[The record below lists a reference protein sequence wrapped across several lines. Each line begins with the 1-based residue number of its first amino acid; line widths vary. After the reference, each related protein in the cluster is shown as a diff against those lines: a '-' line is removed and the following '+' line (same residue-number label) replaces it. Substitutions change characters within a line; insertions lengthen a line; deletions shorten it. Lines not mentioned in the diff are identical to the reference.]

1 MNIITIDTTKNKKTI
16 WYFGLEP
23 IKARYTEQ
31 LSTRWIPSAF
41 ERYKDEVNFISLDGT
56 YDKSEQ
62 IKVGAVLDACGRGM
76 FAMSQCQKFLSHLSA
91 GDIKDGDVIY
101 LQDFW
106 HPGIESIFYALDLYK
121 IKVQIYSM
129 LHAQSVDEYDF
140 TYQMR
145 EWMKPIEIGISRKM
159 DGIFVGS
166 TIHKDQLR
174 NYGFDCPIHVVSL
187 PFGKDDTLKLVKPGY
202 EKKQQVIFASRL
214 DKEKN
219 PYFLLEV
226 IDRFLNQNPAW
237 EWIITTSGKEFRSN
251 LPGVVEL
258 FENYSKNNSRLKLL
272 SDLSKEQYYQ
282 TIAESEI
289 MFNSS
294 LQDYVSWTSIEAHT
308 FGTRFICPNFR
319 SFPDFCDQAFMYR
332 PFDVISAL
340 QLLNE
345 SVREKVQSTSRD
357 LSNISDLGRN
367 LEAFIM
373 VNGIN
378 FEVNIWHEYEL
389 CENLLK

>member
-1 MNIITIDTTKNKKTI
+1 MNKKTV

-23 IKARYTEQ
+23 VKARYTEQ
-31 LSTRWIPSAF
+31 LSTRWIPDAF
-41 ERYKDEVNFISLDGT
+41 SKYESEINFISLNGSFDES
-56 YDKSEQ
+56 KQ
-62 IKVGAVLDACGRGM
+62 IKVGSVLDACGRGIY
-76 FAMSQCQKFLSHLSA
+76 AMSQCQKFLSRLSS
-91 GDIKDGDVIY
+91 GDVKDGDVLY
-101 LQDFW
+101 FQDFW

-121 IKVQIYSM
+121 INVKIYSM

-219 PYFLLEV
+219 PYFLLDV
-226 IDRFLNQNPAW
+226 IDKFLNQNLSW
-237 EWIITTSGKEFRSN
+237 EWVITTSGKEFRSN
-251 LPGVVEL
+251 LPGVVEM
-258 FENYSKNNSRLKLL
+258 FENYSKNNPRLKLL
-272 SDLSKEQYYQ
+272 NDLSKEEYYQ
-282 TIAESEI
+282 TIAESTI

-319 SFPDFCDQAFMYR
+319 SFPDFCDQIYMYQ
-332 PFDVISAL
+332 PFDVNSAIR
-340 QLLNE
+340 LLNNSIVFE
-345 SVREKVQSTSRD
+345 NQSTCRD

-367 LEAFIM
+367 LEAYIM
-373 VNGIN
+373 VKGLDY
-378 FEVNIWHEYEL
+378 EVNIWHEFEL
-389 CENLLK
+389 CKNIVKG

>member
-1 MNIITIDTTKNKKTI
+1 MNKNI

-31 LSTRWIPSAF
+31 LSKRWIPQAF
-41 ERYKDEVNFISLDGT
+41 EKYKDQVNFISLDGT

-76 FAMSQCQKFLSHLSA
+76 YAMSQCQKFLSHLSS
-91 GDIKDGDVIY
+91 GDVKDGDVVY

-145 EWMKPIEIGISRKM
+145 EWMKPIEIGISKKM
-159 DGIFVGS
+159 TGIFVGS

-187 PFGKDDTLKLVKPGY
+187 PFGKEDTLKLVQPGY
-202 EKKQQVIFASRL
+202 EKKNQVIFASRL

-226 IDRFLNQNPAW
+226 IDKFLNQNPSW
-237 EWIITTSGKEFRSN
+237 EWVVTTSGKEFRSN
-251 LPGVVEL
+251 LSGVVEM
-258 FENYSKNNSRLKLL
+258 FENYSKNNPRLKLL
-272 SDLSKEQYYQ
+272 NDLSKEQYYQ
-282 TIAESEI
+282 TIAESKI

-308 FGTRFICPNFR
+308 FGTQFVCPNFR
-319 SFPDFCDQAFMYR
+319 SFPDFARDFQMYH
-332 PFDVISAL
+332 PFDVKDAL
-340 QLLNE
+340 DTLE
-345 SVREKVQSTSRD
+345 VVVYDDMMKFAID

-373 VNGIN
+373 VNGIDH
-378 FEVNIWHEYEL
+378 ELNIWHEYEY
-389 CENLLK
+389 CKHLLDQ

>member
-1 MNIITIDTTKNKKTI
+1 MKKNI

-31 LSTRWIPSAF
+31 LSKRWIPSAF
-41 ERYKDEVNFISLDGT
+41 EKYKNRVNFIPLDGT

-62 IKVGAVLDACGRGM
+62 IKVGSVLDACGRGM
-76 FAMSQCQKFLSHLSA
+76 YAMSQCQKFLSHLSSGEVQT
-91 GDIKDGDVIY
+91 GDALY
-101 LQDFW
+101 FQDFW
-106 HPGIESIFYALDLYK
+106 HPGIESIFYALDLYG
-121 IKVQIYSM
+121 IKVDIYSM

-145 EWMKPIEIGISRKM
+145 EWMKPIEIGISKKM
-159 DGIFVGS
+159 SGIFVGS

-187 PFGKDDTLKLVKPGY
+187 PFGKEDTLKLVKPGY
-202 EKKQQVIFASRL
+202 EKKSQVIFASRL

-226 IDRFLNQNPAW
+226 IDNFLNQNLGW
-237 EWIITTSGKEFRSN
+237 EWVITTSGKEFRSN
-251 LPGVVEL
+251 LPGVVEM
-258 FENYSKNNSRLKLL
+258 FENYSKNNPRLKLL
-272 SDLSKEQYYQ
+272 NDLSKEEYYQ
-282 TIAESEI
+282 TIAESKI

-308 FGTRFICPNFR
+308 FETRFICPNFR
-319 SFPDFCDQAFMYR
+319 SFPDFCNKNLMYR
-332 PFDVISAL
+332 PFDVNSAVN
-340 QLLNE
+340 LLNK
-345 SVREKVQSTSRD
+345 SVTDKSQSICRD

-367 LEAFIM
+367 LEAFII
-373 VNGIN
+373 VNGIDN
-378 FEVNIWHEYEL
+378 EINIWHEYEY
-389 CENLLK
+389 CKNLLNQ

>member
-1 MNIITIDTTKNKKTI
+1 MIDMKNKKTV

-41 ERYKDEVNFISLDGT
+41 GRYKDQINFISIDGT

-76 FAMSQCQKFLSHLSA
+76 YAMSQCQKFLSYLSS
-91 GDIKDGDVIY
+91 GDVKSGDVIY

-106 HPGIESIFYALDLYK
+106 QPGVESIFYALDLYG
-121 IKVQIYSM
+121 IKVEIYSM

-145 EWMKPIEIGISRKM
+145 DWMKPIEIGISKKM
-159 DGIFVGS
+159 TGIFVGS

-174 NYGFDCPIHVVSL
+174 GYGFDCPIHVISL
-187 PFGKDDTLKLVKPGY
+187 PYGKKDTLELVAPGFVKY
-202 EKKQQVIFASRL
+202 PQVIFASRL

-219 PYFLLEV
+219 PYFLKEV
-226 IDRFLNQNPAW
+226 IDAFLKSNPDYRW
-237 EWIITTSGKEFRSN
+237 VMTTSGKEFRSN
-251 LPGVVEL
+251 VDGVVDM
-258 FENYSKNNSRLKLL
+258 FWDYSKVQPRFKMLC
-272 SDLSKEQYYQ
+272 DLSKEEYYR

-308 FGTRFICPNFR
+308 FGTKFICPNFR
-319 SFPDFCDQAFMYR
+319 SFPDFCDQKYMYQ
-332 PFDVISAL
+332 PFDVYSAL
-340 QLLNE
+340 KLLE
-345 SVREKVQSTSRD
+345 HSIEYDVQSTCRD
-357 LSNISDLGRN
+357 LSNISDVGRR
-367 LEAFIM
+367 LEAYIM
-373 VNGIN
+373 VHGIDC
-378 FEVNIWHEYEL
+378 EVNIWHEYEYCKQL
-389 CENLLK
+389 IKDVDE